1 MTFTF
6 NLAKQATATNVGM
19 SSGSTPL
26 CIVTVRDDLFQRERG
41 HDLIGLLLSEY
52 VHAIFLDVLITSSF
66 TIY

>member
-26 CIVTVRDDLFQRERG
+26 CIVTVRDDLFRRERG
-41 HDLIGLLLSEY
+41 HDCIGTLLSKY
-52 VHAIFLDVLITSSF
+52 VHVVFLDVFITISF
-66 TIY
+66 TVY